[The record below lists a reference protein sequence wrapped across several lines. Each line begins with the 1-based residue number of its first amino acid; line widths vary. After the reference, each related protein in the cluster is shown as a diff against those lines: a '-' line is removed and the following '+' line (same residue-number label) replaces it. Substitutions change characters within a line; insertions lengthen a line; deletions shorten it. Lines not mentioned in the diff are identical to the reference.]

1 MKALIRGKGETVVE
15 DISITYIDWNTGAP
29 LTNPYWA
36 GGPYT
41 LVENYIPPA
50 EDEETV
56 VSDHDAERI
65 AELKK
70 LLAELEK

>member
-1 MKALIRGKGETVVE
+1 MKALIRDRDILTE
-15 DISITYIDWNTGAP
+15 DMSVRSIDWETGYP
-29 LTNPYWA
+29 LTGSEWA

-41 LVENYIPPA
+41 LVENYIPPT

-56 VSDHDAERI
+56 ISDPDAERI

>member
-1 MKALIRGKGETVVE
+1 MKALVREKGETITE
-15 DISITYIDWNTGAP
+15 DMNIYGIDWNTGMP
-29 LTNPYWA
+29 LTNLDWV

-50 EDEETV
+50 EDEETL
-56 VSDHDAERI
+56 VSDPDAERI